1 MMGIPET
8 GQSCDSNGY
17 SKSKRNGFNGSKPE
31 VLPESTDLLN
41 NQYNYLLDSST
52 FNHGHRKDSQ
62 NDLSAETSL
71 NTSNNGHHIE
81 TTQRSNGGR
90 DLDSPSSPRNARNSS
105 STLQVK
111 IRPSPMS
118 ITELCNNEEIDSK
131 EVDEKDLAVQIAAQA
146 LDDMRTM
153 GATYSDSSNTH
164 SVASPTTSE
173 GEYASM
179 SEVTSN
185 NEHFISRVSNIPLV
199 NTALR
204 FYEQTKA
211 NSRVV
216 KYGVETVESSVKS
229 ICQPMINKIE
239 PHLGHLEEFACR
251 QLDTLEKRYPTWMGQ
266 GYPNAK
272 IGDELESFHSDGV
285 SSSRQESKFNSDTR
299 RRVRRREEVD
309 EEENKDPSHKQR
321 NSSSNDSNATNN
333 SALQPVATA
342 VQPRSRWEQYL
353 VEASTAAGAGA
364 AVFSE
369 ESMKALKYCLQWL
382 QFASHNID
390 AQIGLLREFLLQLS
404 QPASNSTAIAVA
416 SPSTLSSIKREV
428 IETLRKVVDV
438 VGRYAGAC
446 LPGEARN
453 RVRDFILNLP
463 GRWATINMHSSTPSP
478 ASSPLLTP
486 TSPSVH
492 PSQSMSESARRIL
505 TLATES
511 LLMLQSVAGIFKD
524 SVERAESWVDR
535 LRSMGM
541 SPTVTNGEDQRF
553 LPSSD
558 QSHPDQM
565 AVDENE
571 QDRMDVE

>member
-1 MMGIPET
+1 MMGVPET
-8 GQSCDSNGY
+8 GQSSNTHEF
-17 SKSKRNGFNGSKPE
+17 SKSKRNGIYGNKTE
-31 VLPESTDLLN
+31 VASERSDFMN
-41 NQYNYLLDSST
+41 NRYNYLMEASTLNDDYENSHGVSSNT
-52 FNHGHRKDSQ
+52 
-62 NDLSAETSL
+62 TSVNARHNGFHPDVAQSSL
-71 NTSNNGHHIE
+71 QENGLNGHFLPKSRH
-81 TTQRSNGGR
+81 G
-90 DLDSPSSPRNARNSS
+90 
-105 STLQVK
+105 STPK
-111 IRPSPMS
+111 EKAKPSPMS
-118 ITELCNNEEIDSK
+118 IMELCNSEDADAAASE
-131 EVDEKDLAVQIAAQA
+131 EKDIAVQIAAQA
-146 LDDMRTM
+146 LDDLRTM
-153 GATYSDSSNTH
+153 GTNYSDSSNTH
-164 SVASPTTSE
+164 SIASPTTSE
-173 GEYASM
+173 GDYASM
-179 SEVTSN
+179 TEISSA

-229 ICQPMINKIE
+229 ICQPVINKIE

-251 QLDTLEKRYPTWMGQ
+251 QLDTLEKRYPSLMGQ
-266 GYPNAK
+266 GLHSPKRKDDQDISPN
-272 IGDELESFHSDGV
+272 GPSY
-285 SSSRQESKFNSDTR
+285 SRQEVESSSEMR
-299 RRVRRREEVD
+299 RRVRRREAEQ
-309 EEENKDPSHKQR
+309 EENSEDED
-321 NSSSNDSNATNN
+321 SSRKHRSPGDNEPVEVNH

-390 AQIGLLREFLLQLS
+390 TQIGLLREFLLRLS
-404 QPASNSTAIAVA
+404 QPDSNSSAIAVA
-416 SPSTLSSIKREV
+416 SPTLASIKREV

-453 RVRDFILNLP
+453 RVRNFILNLP
-463 GRWATINMHSSTPSP
+463 GRWATINMYSASPSP
-478 ASSPLLTP
+478 ASSPLLAP
-486 TSPSVH
+486 TSPNAT
-492 PSQSMSESARRIL
+492 PSQNMSESAHRIL

-541 SPTVTNGEDQRF
+541 ASSSSNGEDYRL
-553 LPSSD
+553 LPPNEPNADPMVVEEDGHGD
-558 QSHPDQM
+558 Q
-565 AVDENE
+565 
-571 QDRMDVE
+571 MDVE